1 MFPLRQ
7 CQNTNNLELCVIV
20 LILKYAN
27 CGPFED
33 LVYLDKSILV
43 QFFFSD
49 SYLSI
54 KITTK

>member
-20 LILKYAN
+20 LILKYAK